1 MFMDVRTT
9 VMTVVSVTVGVILVG
24 SLLIPQ
30 CAQVIS
36 DLQTDHP
43 EWAALVSLVVT
54 ITIIGLVV
62 AAMYMYTQ
70 SK

>member
-1 MFMDVRTT
+1 MDIRTT

-24 SLLIPQ
+24 SLLVPE

>member
-1 MFMDVRTT
+1 MDVRTT